1 MITIDQ
7 YTLSPPFRVRT
18 HAGCKPIGV
27 IQMHRRLCILCEVD
41 TEQPLIDKQFSVI
54 GVGHIVPP
62 EAVNLIGV
70 VVMDPLD
77 ELAVAL
83 AVYEDA

>member
-18 HAGCKPIGV
+18 HAGAKPLGV
-27 IQMHRRLCILCEVD
+27 FQMARRLCVTCEVD
-41 TEQPLIDKQFSVI
+41 TEQPLIDKQFTVV

-62 EAVNLIGV
+62 NVMYVGT
-70 VVMDPLD
+70 VVMDPLT
-77 ELAVAL
+77 ELPVAL
-83 AVYEDA
+83 SIYEDV

>member
-1 MITIDQ
+1 MITVEQ

-18 HAGCKPIGV
+18 HAGAKPIGV
-27 IQMHRRLCILCEVD
+27 FQMHRRLCVMCEVD
-41 TEQPLIDKQFSVI
+41 TEQPLIDKQFTVV
-54 GVGHIVPP
+54 GVNHIVPP
-62 EAVNLIGV
+62 EAVNLIGT

-83 AVYEDA
+83 AIYEDA